1 MKKSTEIFDV
11 AKLTYAALTKSNFN
25 DLEQL
30 FGDKGACGGCWCMTW
45 RLSTSAYKENKGENN
60 RRLLYNLVNANEPLG
75 VIAYYNDLPIGWCS
89 VSPKSRLFEL
99 KKSRILLTSPFA
111 HTWSIVCLFILP
123 EFRRKYF
130 STNLIRQAS
139 DYAFRQGALIV
150 EAYPVVPKN
159 DHLPDVFAWT
169 GIYKSFHNAGFITV
183 KQNSPGKMVMSIQKA
198 EFENAK

>member
-11 AKLTYAALTKSNFN
+11 SKLTYAALTKNNFR

-30 FGDKGACGGCWCMTW
+30 FGEKGACGGCWCMTW

-60 RRLLYNLVNANEPLG
+60 RRLLYNLVKANEPLG
-75 VIAYYNDLPIGWCS
+75 VIAYHHDRPIGWCS

-99 KKSRILLTSPFA
+99 KKSRILLSLPFA
-111 HTWSIVCLFILP
+111 QTWSIVCLFILP
-123 EFRRKYF
+123 AFRRKYF

-139 DYAFRQGALIV
+139 DYAFCQGALVV
-150 EAYPVVPKN
+150 ESYPVVPKN
-159 DHLPDVFAWT
+159 DHMPDVFAWT
-169 GIYKSFHNAGFITV
+169 GIHKSFQKAGFTIV
-183 KQNSPGKMVMSIQKA
+183 KQTSPGKMIMSIQKA